1 MTALVVSTETGAES
15 MGGRGSRGSGG
26 QHQWICNPR
35 IDNMSEK
42 KTYFSQ
48 WKVLIMGAGIF
59 NVTIWTVPVTL
70 LTLDLFIGKIAIHP
84 HRVLEVY
91 ISVCPLK
98 RVLV

>member
-42 KTYFSQ
+42 NLLFSVESFDRGCWYFS
-48 WKVLIMGAGIF
+48 MSPF
-59 NVTIWTVPVTL
+59 VPPDFGSFGL
-70 LTLDLFIGKIAIHP
+70 L
-84 HRVLEVY
+84 
-91 ISVCPLK
+91 
-98 RVLV
+98 

>member
-42 KTYFSQ
+42 NLLFSVESFDRGCWYFQ
-48 WKVLIMGAGIF
+48 CHHL
-59 NVTIWTVPVTL
+59 TL
-70 LTLDLFIGKIAIHP
+70 LTLDLLDSYEINLI
-84 HRVLEVY
+84 
-91 ISVCPLK
+91 
-98 RVLV
+98 